1 MDPVE
6 YYIKTL
12 TVAFKNIA
20 PLVAFVI
27 GGYFIFVK
35 MPFLLFRKSMN
46 EQKKKVEEENKGLE
60 KVEKYTVEDY
70 KKFQDTM
77 KLLSGQKEIPKQEN
91 PKQDQKKQEQKKKEE
106 KKEERK
112 EERRERPAAK
122 PAAATNRS
130 PEEVFNLKPGE
141 SLSGSELKKRYFELL
156 KQNHPDRVA
165 SMGQDFKKLAE
176 NNTKEINKAFEA
188 LKKKAS

>member
-1 MDPVE
+1 MEPVE

-12 TVAFKNIA
+12 TAAFKNIG
-20 PLVAFVI
+20 PLVAFIV

-46 EQKKKVEEENKGLE
+46 EQKKKLEEENKDVL

-70 KKFQDTM
+70 KKFQSTM
-77 KLLSGQKEIPKQEN
+77 KQLSGKPEEPKKEQPKQE
-91 PKQDQKKQEQKKKEE
+91 KKQE
-106 KKEERK
+106 KKEEPKK
-112 EERRERPAAK
+112 EEPKKDRPAPRPAPAAK
-122 PAAATNRS
+122 S

-141 SLSGSELKKRYFELL
+141 SISQSELKKRYIELI

-176 NNTKEINKAFEA
+176 NNTKEINKAFDA

>member
-1 MDPVE
+1 MEPVE

-12 TVAFKNIA
+12 TAAFKNIG
-20 PLVAFVI
+20 PLVAFIV

-35 MPFLLFRKSMN
+35 MPFLLFRKSMD
-46 EQKKKVEEENKGLE
+46 EQKKKMADENKDVL

-70 KKFQDTM
+70 KKFQETV
-77 KLLSGQKEIPKQEN
+77 KLLNAKEQP
-91 PKQDQKKQEQKKKEE
+91 KQEQKKEE
-106 KKEERK
+106 GPKKEGPKK
-112 EERRERPAAK
+112 EKPGPRPSPGAK
-122 PAAATNRS
+122 S

-141 SLSGSELKKRYFELL
+141 SISQSELKKRYIELI

-165 SMGQDFKKLAE
+165 SMGHDFKKLAE
-176 NNTKEINKAFEA
+176 NNTKEINKAFDA

>member
-1 MDPVE
+1 MEPVE

-12 TVAFKNIA
+12 TAAFKTIG
-20 PLVAFVI
+20 PLVAFIV

-35 MPFLLFRKSMN
+35 MPFLLFRKSMD
-46 EQKKKVEEENKGLE
+46 EQKKKVAEENKDVL

-70 KKFQDTM
+70 KKFQSTM
-77 KLLSGQKEIPKQEN
+77 KQLNGKPEEPKKEQPKQ
-91 PKQDQKKQEQKKKEE
+91 E
-106 KKEERK
+106 KKEEPKK
-112 EERRERPAAK
+112 EQPKKERPAPRPS
-122 PAAATNRS
+122 PAAKS

-141 SLSGSELKKRYFELL
+141 SLTQSDLKKRYIELI

>member
-1 MDPVE
+1 MEPTE

-12 TVAFKNIA
+12 TAAFKNIA
-20 PLVAFVI
+20 PLVAFIV

-35 MPFLLFRKSMN
+35 MPFLFFRKSMD
-46 EQKKKVEEENKGLE
+46 EQKKKLQDENKDVTV
-60 KVEKYTVEDY
+60 KAEKYTVEDY
-70 KKFQDTM
+70 KKFQETV
-77 KLLSGQKEIPKQEN
+77 KLLNAKEQPKQEQ
-91 PKQDQKKQEQKKKEE
+91 PKQEQPKQEQKKKEE
-106 KKEERK
+106 PK
-112 EERRERPAAK
+112 RERPAPK
-122 PAAATNRS
+122 PSSSVKS

-141 SLSGSELKKRYFELL
+141 AISQSELKKRYIELI